1 MTALIYKKF
10 TNIFKK
16 SKKVLI
22 ISIILTFISGCS
34 TSPPKNAH
42 NLCDIFF
49 EKRDWYDAAAD
60 MKDNYGVPIHVP
72 MAMMYQES
80 SFKDDAKPPRDYI
93 FFGLIPWGRVS
104 SAYGYSQAKTLTWED
119 YIRETGN
126 SGADRDD
133 FDDAIDFM
141 GWFISKTYKING
153 VSKWDAYAQYLN
165 YHEGWGGYK
174 RKTYNKKGWLLKVAR
189 KVKDRSYTYAKQLKT
204 CEEDLQSG
212 WLWRL
217 FFG

>member
-1 MTALIYKKF
+1 MTNKFRENVKKIKI
-10 TNIFKK
+10 IFL
-16 SKKVLI
+16 SACIPLFF
-22 ISIILTFISGCS
+22 SACS

-60 MKDNYGVPIHVP
+60 MKDEWGVPVHVP

-80 SFKDDAKPPRDYI
+80 SFRDDARPPRDYI

-104 SAYGYSQAKTLTWED
+104 SAYGYSQAKTPTWAD

-141 GWFISKTYKING
+141 GWFISKTHKING
-153 VSKWDAYAQYLN
+153 ISKWDAYGQYLN

-174 RKTYNKKGWLLKVAR
+174 RKTYNKKKWLIGVAK
-189 KVKDRSYTYAKQLKT
+189 KVKTRSQTYAKQLKS
-204 CEEDLQSG
+204 CESDLERG
-212 WLWRL
+212 WFMRL

>member
-1 MTALIYKKF
+1 VANKFKIFLKKYKKIGL
-10 TNIFKK
+10 IFCIA
-16 SKKVLI
+16 LF
-22 ISIILTFISGCS
+22 LQGCS

-42 NLCDIFF
+42 NLCDIFE
-49 EKRDWYDAAAD
+49 EKSHWYDAAAQMRED
-60 MKDNYGVPIHVP
+60 WGVPVHVP

-80 SFKDDAKPPRDYI
+80 SFRDDATPPRDYI

-104 SAYGYSQAKTLTWED
+104 SAYGYSQAKTPTWQD

-133 FDDAIDFM
+133 FEDAIDFM

-153 VSKWDAYAQYLN
+153 ISKWDAYSQYLN

-174 RKTYNKKGWLLKVAR
+174 RKTYNKKKWLLKVAS
-189 KVKDRSYTYAKQLKT
+189 KVKSRSYSYAKQLKS
-204 CEEDLQSG
+204 CEDDLQRG
-212 WLWRL
+212 WFWRL
-217 FFG
+217 IF